1 MLSAISAVK
10 PPKVLARIVAA
21 AAVFLTSAQVNPV
34 QAGTAGGATLLL
46 LTNPDFPPYIEKE
59 ADGRL
64 GGLFTDLVSAS
75 MAAGGVS
82 FEIHTMP
89 WKRIYRELV
98 AGNADGSFAWA
109 GDPRHDEKFIVS
121 RSFYQNS
128 WSMFTWRADIDTFGD
143 LKRLPSLPAEDAP
156 LLCLPHGWTV
166 PDWLDWLMVS
176 GRVRRAAPNN
186 ISDCFH
192 LLARGRVAFAFGPDI
207 LNHNEI
213 DKALATLDPW
223 TRPDL
228 RELPMEDAAV
238 SGTVHVLFAK
248 SPDKGGTQY
257 RDAFDRGLA
266 AIIADGTYEALVRKR
281 IAGLPART
289 QSDVLRRLAAEGFVS
304 APSGHSLAATP

>member
-1 MLSAISAVK
+1 MLSAISAVR
-10 PPKVLARIVAA
+10 PPKILARILVAT
-21 AAVFLTSAQVNPV
+21 AVLCAPAQADP
-34 QAGTAGGATLLL
+34 AGDKTLLL
-46 LTNPDFPPYIEKE
+46 LTNPDSPPYVEKE

-75 MAAGGVS
+75 LAAGGVS
-82 FEIHTMP
+82 FEIHAMP
-89 WKRIYRELV
+89 WKRIYRELA

-109 GDPRHDEKFIVS
+109 GNPRHHDRFIVS
-121 RSFYQNS
+121 RPFYHNS
-128 WSMFTWRADIDTFGD
+128 WSMFTWRTDIDTFGD
-143 LKRLPSLPAEDAP
+143 LKRLPSLPEEDAP
-156 LLCLPHGWTV
+156 LLCLPHGWTM
-166 PDWLDWLMVS
+166 PDWLDRLMVT
-176 GRVRRAAPNN
+176 GRISRATPND
-186 ISDCFH
+186 ITHCFQ

-207 LNHNEI
+207 LTHNEI
-213 DKALATLDPW
+213 DKALATLAPW

-238 SGTVHVLFAK
+238 SGTMHVLFAK
-248 SPDKGGTQY
+248 SPDKSGVRY

-304 APSGHSLAATP
+304 APSGHSMAATP